1 MDTFEVGGKQYQ
13 VVVTHEDDRAELAI
27 RHDDRHIAAMHI
39 DERGVSSV
47 MIEQCLVVARR

>member
-1 MDTFEVGGKQYQ
+1 MDSFEVGGKRYQ
-13 VVVTHEDDRAELAI
+13 VVLTHEEGSVELAI